1 MALTQQSWSNI
12 AAGSCL
18 VLLLVL
24 NLRASHHWYAR
35 KRGRP
40 LPPGPKRLPI
50 VGNLFNS
57 PDAWKPWLGFRDL
70 TNEYGDIVYLE
81 ILGKPI
87 LILGAPSVMSEF
99 LDKRSAISSSRALSP
114 ITYLSADQES
124 IIGFMPY
131 GEYWRRHRRV
141 FWQHFHPNEV
151 RKFWPVQ
158 QAAVRVLLSKLL
170 ATPSACQV
178 LLRYAFTAS
187 VMKSIYGADVIDMED
202 KRIAIIEEV
211 FLGLRECTISTQFL
225 LEFLPILRYL
235 PFWTPWIGKHM
246 KALAASKEPSR
257 HMIEDEFDEA
267 KARIEQSHEGSCL
280 VSQLL
285 ATHGGG
291 EEDNQLE
298 EQIARNVAANAAEAG
313 ADSTVSTM
321 EGFFLAMCLYPEVQ
335 EKARA
340 DLDAIVGLHRLPDL
354 SDRSSLV
361 YIEAIVKES
370 LRWHNVAPLAIPH
383 ITTADDELRG
393 HFIPAGTTVAANVWA
408 CMHDPDIYPEPNK
421 FIPERFIKD
430 GKMDP
435 DVLDPASLVFGFGRR
450 ICPGRYYAD
459 AGLFMLIASVLH
471 VFKIYPPLDEHGN
484 PVNLEHAQ
492 SDGLV
497 SYPETF
503 GCAVKPRSAE
513 AEALILGLQREDV
526 Q

>member
-1 MALTQQSWSNI
+1 MRF
-12 AAGSCL
+12 GSFGQY
-18 VLLLVL
+18 
-24 NLRASHHWYAR
+24 NKQR
-35 KRGRP
+35 
-40 LPPGPKRLPI
+40 
-50 VGNLFNS
+50 
-57 PDAWKPWLGFRDL
+57 
-70 TNEYGDIVYLE
+70 
-81 ILGKPI
+81 
-87 LILGAPSVMSEF
+87 
-99 LDKRSAISSSRALSP
+99 
-114 ITYLSADQES
+114 
-124 IIGFMPY
+124 
-131 GEYWRRHRRV
+131 
-141 FWQHFHPNEV
+141 
-151 RKFWPVQ
+151 
-158 QAAVRVLLSKLL
+158 
-170 ATPSACQV
+170 
-178 LLRYAFTAS
+178 AFTAS

-291 EEDNQLE
+291 EKDNQLE